1 MVRTYNQSTYHK
13 MNISLQRLGWA
24 SCFEKAYQA
33 LNHPEWY
40 PARIARET
48 KINYTL
54 LSPNR
59 GEHLAVLC
67 GRLWHE
73 AETDAALPTVGDWVA
88 VDPGNGDDLPVV
100 RALLPRRTCFSRK
113 APGKSTAEQVIG
125 ANIDL
130 VVVITDAQ
138 SDYNPRRIERYLTLI
153 RRSGARAFILVNKA
167 DTCPPDQ
174 MKAACISLQQLLPD
188 GEVCA
193 VCARNG
199 SGYPEILKQIPEG
212 MTVAAVG
219 SSGVGKTTFV
229 NSLLGEDEK
238 ETGHVNRVT
247 GKGRHTTVAR
257 ELVILPQGGL
267 LIDNPGMRELQ
278 MWTDANT
285 LREEFADL
293 AELALQCRFADC
305 QHSNDDG
312 CAVRAAV
319 ENGSVSRERYEH
331 FLSLDDEIA
340 HLVARAE
347 KRRMTLERV
356 TKRQKKHTLRNR
368 QDHLDHLRDLHPNRH
383 SLHE

>member
-1 MVRTYNQSTYHK
+1 
-13 MNISLQRLGWA
+13 MNTSLQCLGW
-24 SCFEKAYQA
+24 SSDFEKAYKA

-54 LSPNR
+54 LTPDK
-59 GEHLAVLC
+59 GEHFAVLC

-100 RALLPRRTCFSRK
+100 RAILPRRTCFSRK

-125 ANIDL
+125 ANIDI
-130 VVVITDAQ
+130 VVVVTDAQ

-153 RRSGARAFILVNKA
+153 RRSGAQPIVLVNKA
-167 DTCPPDQ
+167 DNCPPDQ
-174 MKAACISLQQLLPD
+174 MEAACAALQQLLPN
-188 GEVCA
+188 GKVYA
-193 VCARNG
+193 VCACDG
-199 SGYPEILKQIPEG
+199 TGYPEILKRIPEG
-212 MTVAAVG
+212 ITVAAVG

-229 NSLLGEDEK
+229 NSLLGEHEK

-257 ELVILPQGGL
+257 ELVILPHGGL

-278 MWTDANT
+278 MWTDADT

-293 AELALQCRFADC
+293 AQLALQCRFSDC
-305 QHSNDDG
+305 RHGDDDG

-319 ENGSVSRERYEH
+319 ENGSLSQDRYEH
-331 FLSLDDEIA
+331 FLCLDEEIA
-340 HLVARAE
+340 RLTARAE